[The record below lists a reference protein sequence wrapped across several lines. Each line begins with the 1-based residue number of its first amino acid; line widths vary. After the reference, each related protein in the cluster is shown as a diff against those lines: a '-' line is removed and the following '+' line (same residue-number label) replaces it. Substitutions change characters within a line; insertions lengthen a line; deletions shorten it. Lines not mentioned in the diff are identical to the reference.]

1 MWPIFFLIAEYAV
14 IYLVVAGG
22 VYVSVSVVAG
32 HNRLGKRLFLAVL
45 AFGVFS
51 AAGYVVL
58 NVLSAL
64 LHAKTQPADEPNR
77 LLVTVAYVVPG
88 MLGGWVSWKLFKP
101 ST

>member
-14 IYLVVAGG
+14 IYLVEAGG
-22 VYVSVSVVAG
+22 VYVCFSVVAG
-32 HNRLGKRLFLAVL
+32 YNRLGKRLFLAVL

-58 NVLSAL
+58 NLLWAL
-64 LHAKTQPADEPNR
+64 VHNQTQRSDEPNR
-77 LLVTVAYVVPG
+77 FLTLSAYVVPG
-88 MLGGWVSWKLFKP
+88 MLGSWVSWKLFRP